1 MLLKTKEI
9 EAMDKRY
16 RALFINALS
25 GFKSA
30 SLIGSCDHSK
40 NTNLA
45 IFTSVFHVGAHPPL
59 LGMIV
64 RPHSVA
70 RHTLENIL
78 QTKHYTINHV
88 NEAIYQQAHQTSA
101 RYDKNTSEFDAAGLG
116 EEWWNDFP
124 APFVEQSRIQLG
136 MKLRQH
142 LHLGINNAEM
152 IIGEIIHINIKDN
165 IVSDDGYV
173 DIEQAGSIA
182 VSSLDGYH
190 RTELLSRLTYAKPAK
205 PAEQTARRKK

>member
-1 MLLKTKEI
+1 MLLRTEEI
-9 EAMDKRY
+9 EALENRY

-30 SLIGSCDHSK
+30 NLIGSCDQNK

-78 QTKHYTINHV
+78 QTRHYSINHV

-101 RYDKNTSEFDAAGLG
+101 RYDKETSEFEAVGLN
-116 EEWWNDFP
+116 EQWQHAFP

-142 LHLGINNAEM
+142 QHLAINNTDM
-152 IIGEIIHINIKDN
+152 IIGEIISINIKDD
-165 IVSDDGYV
+165 IVSEDGYV
-173 DIEQAGSIA
+173 DIEQANSVA

-190 RTELLSRLTYAKPAK
+190 HTQLLSRLSYAKPAK
-205 PAEQTARRKK
+205 PPKEIFNREK